1 MEEPDVKAMEEFVE
15 SCRQNT
21 NVQASRQ
28 NESNDI
34 LEPGMLVPVSVLNKC
49 SNSFTSTDEKR
60 QKASTQFFADT
71 GLMAMLCRHD
81 RVLWTANMT
90 SAGKN
95 QHYIFALLQMLFK
108 HLPCNT
114 TVRILYNIGCQ
125 THRSCVKW
133 GFLQEY
139 QPRMSFTISVFHAFS
154 HQWPCQI
161 VYHPRK
167 RTGFGLTD
175 GEGCERFWSALK
187 KLIPGLR
194 VSRVSDLLPF
204 VLCWI
209 LCLLVSPKNIY
220 AGRPSQTSWQTV
232 TSLTWSLALP
242 ALVPL
247 PAQEAYCPF
256 YAGFLWSPW
265 SSPSDGVVKSIKGT
279 DETCTM

>member
-1 MEEPDVKAMEEFVE
+1 MEEPDIKAMEEFVE

-21 NVQASRQ
+21 NVRAIHQ

-49 SNSFTSTDEKR
+49 SDSFTSTDEKC

-71 GLMAMLCRHD
+71 GLMAMLCHHD

-90 SAGKN
+90 SADEK
-95 QHYIFALLQMLFK
+95 QHYIFALLQTLFK
-108 HLPCNT
+108 HLPCDT
-114 TVRILYNIGCQ
+114 TVGILYNIGRQ
-125 THRSCVKW
+125 THRSCIKW

-139 QPRMSFTISVFHAFS
+139 QPHMSFTISVFHTFG

-161 VYHPRK
+161 VYHPWK
-167 RTGFGLTD
+167 CAGFGLTD

-187 KLIPGLR
+187 KLIPGLHI
-194 VSRVSDLLPF
+194 SGVSDLLPF

-220 AGRPSQTSWQTV
+220 AGCQGQTSWRTV
-232 TSLTWSLALP
+232 TSLTWSLALLV
-242 ALVPL
+242 LVPL
-247 PAQEAYCPF
+247 PAQEAYHLF
-256 YAGFLWSPW
+256 YTGFLWSPW

-279 DETCTM
+279 DKTCTM

>member
-1 MEEPDVKAMEEFVE
+1 MEEPDIKAMEEFVE

-21 NVQASRQ
+21 NVRAIHQ

-49 SNSFTSTDEKR
+49 SDSFTSTDEKC

-71 GLMAMLCRHD
+71 GLMAMLCHHD

-90 SAGKN
+90 SADEK
-95 QHYIFALLQMLFK
+95 QHYIFALLQTLFK
-108 HLPCNT
+108 HLPCDT
-114 TVRILYNIGCQ
+114 TVGILYNIGCQ
-125 THRSCVKW
+125 THRSCIKW

-139 QPRMSFTISVFHAFS
+139 QPHMSFAISVFHTFG

-161 VYHPRK
+161 VYHPWK
-167 RTGFGLTD
+167 RAGFGLTD

-187 KLIPGLR
+187 KLIPGLH
-194 VSRVSDLLPF
+194 VSGVSDLLPF

-220 AGRPSQTSWQTV
+220 AGHPSQTSWQTV
-232 TSLTWSLALP
+232 TSLTWSLALLV
-242 ALVPL
+242 LVPL
-247 PAQEAYCPF
+247 PAQEAYHLF
-256 YAGFLWSPW
+256 YTGFLWSPW
-265 SSPSDGVVKSIKGT
+265 SSPLDGVVKSIKGT
-279 DETCTM
+279 DKTCTM

>member
-1 MEEPDVKAMEEFVE
+1 MRNVKKLALNFLPIQDLWLCFAAMTE
-15 SCRQNT
+15 CCGQPIWHQ
-21 NVQASRQ
+21 QAK
-28 NESNDI
+28 I
-34 LEPGMLVPVSVLNKC
+34 
-49 SNSFTSTDEKR
+49 STTYLPCYR
-60 QKASTQFFADT
+60 CYS
-71 GLMAMLCRHD
+71 
-81 RVLWTANMT
+81 
-90 SAGKN
+90 
-95 QHYIFALLQMLFK
+95 K
-108 HLPCNT
+108 HLPCDT

-247 PAQEAYCPF
+247 PAQEAYRPF